1 MNKKPIV
8 WKLFLTYW
16 TSKNRWR
23 GLAMLM
29 ALLTMSYFE
38 IWAVSRFTV
47 LTGKLTDSLQKRMPQ
62 QFQTTLLLLT
72 ACIFA
77 MVVSATLVIYV
88 RQILQM
94 DWRTTLTD
102 SWVGRWLRDE
112 VIYRVER
119 EQQTDN
125 PDQRIAEDIRLF
137 VEQTLTLGLGLV
149 TAVLGLGTFL
159 TALWQKSGPLD
170 IHLGGTSWSIPGY
183 LVWLCLLY
191 ALANTWLTRWVGQP
205 LIKLTQEQQHVE
217 ADFRFTLIQVREHAE
232 QVALYRGAATEHERL
247 SARFE
252 AICKNWRSLIG
263 YQFRLSVFSSTTAQI
278 SSFFMYIVLAPRV
291 FSGELSIGNL
301 ATLQVTFLLALN
313 SLSWFANSWSNIVVW
328 MAIVKRLDGLDR
340 AIDAPPI
347 EGIVVARREQSP
359 LSATDLALNLPNGS
373 ALADIDNFSILPAQ
387 RWLVRG
393 PSGAGKSTLLRAI
406 AGLWPY
412 GRGRIDQPHGSLLFL
427 PQKSYLPMGSLK
439 ATLAYP
445 AEPDAFS
452 DEACRQAL
460 TDCRL
465 GALAHRLADETR
477 WEQQLSPGEQQ
488 RLAFARA
495 LLIRPDF
502 LFLDE
507 STSALD
513 NATEQHLY
521 QLLLDRLPH
530 TALISVAHRTTLN
543 AFHTHQLHIAAAGEP
558 QAASA

>member
-1 MNKKPIV
+1 MNMTPIV
-8 WKLFLTYW
+8 WKLFQTYC

-23 GLAMLM
+23 GLVMLM
-29 ALLTMSYFE
+29 ALFALSYFE
-38 IWAVSRFTV
+38 IWAASRLTV
-47 LTGKLTDSLQKRMPQ
+47 LTGNLTDSLQKRLPQ
-62 QFQTTLLLLT
+62 QFQTTLLLLG
-72 ACIFA
+72 ACIIT
-77 MVVSATLVIYV
+77 MVIMQALNTYV
-88 RQILQM
+88 RKVLQM

-102 SWVGRWLRDE
+102 SWVGRWLCDE

-125 PDQRIAEDIRLF
+125 PDQRIAEDINLF

-149 TAVLGLGTFL
+149 TSALGLGTFL

-170 IHLGGTSWSIPGY
+170 IHLGGTSWSISGY

-191 ALANTWLTRWVGQP
+191 ALANTWLTRWVGRP
-205 LIKLTQEQQHVE
+205 LTKLTQEQQHVE

-247 SARFE
+247 STRFE
-252 AICKNWRSLIG
+252 AIWKNWRSLIG
-263 YQFRLSVFSSTTAQI
+263 YQFRLDVFSSTTAQFAN
-278 SSFFMYIVLAPRV
+278 FFMYLVLAPRI
-291 FSGELSIGNL
+291 FSGELSIGKL
-301 ATLQVTFLLALN
+301 ATLQFTFMLALG
-313 SLSWFANSWSNIVVW
+313 SLNWFARSWSMIVVW
-328 MAIVKRLDGLDR
+328 IAIVKRLDGLDR

-359 LSATDLALNLPNGS
+359 LSATDLALSLPNGS
-373 ALADIDNFSILPAQ
+373 ALVDIDDFSIFPAQ
-387 RWLVRG
+387 RWLLRG

-412 GRGRIDQPHGSLLFL
+412 GRGRIDVPHGSLLFL
-427 PQKSYLPMGSLK
+427 PQKSYLPIGSLK

-452 DEACRQAL
+452 DEACRQVLA
-460 TDCRL
+460 DCRL
-465 GALAHRLADETR
+465 TALAHRLADETR
-477 WEQQLSPGEQQ
+477 WEQELSPGEQQ

-521 QLLLDRLPH
+521 QLLLDRLPQ
-530 TALISVAHRTTLN
+530 TALVSVAHRTTLN
-543 AFHTHQLHIAAAGEP
+543 AFHTHQLHIAPAGEP